1 MDIIVYILAILVGL
15 SLGLIGGG
23 GSILTVPIL
32 VYIADID
39 PIAATSYSLFIVGI
53 SAFFGA
59 TSKIKKN
66 EVDLKKGIYFG
77 IPSILSIFLTR
88 KFILDL
94 IPDILIEFN
103 NFTLTKPLF
112 ILIFF
117 AFLMLFAGFNML
129 KNKKDIVADSSSN
142 NIFVLVILGFV
153 VGFIVGLV
161 GAGGGF
167 LIIPALVSMLKM
179 KMKDAIG
186 TSLMIIALNSFFGI
200 LGDLLNGVILDYTF
214 LVSFSIISV
223 IGIYLGN
230 YLSNFIS
237 GQKLKKYFAYFVI
250 IVAIY
255 MILKETLFL

>member
-1 MDIIVYILAILVGL
+1 MEILVYILAIFAGV

-39 PIAATSYSLFIVGI
+39 PIYATSYSLFIVGI

-59 TSKIKKN
+59 LSKIKKN
-66 EVDLKKGIYFG
+66 EVDFKKGIYFG

-142 NIFVLVILGFV
+142 NILVLVILGFV